1 MICGGRGHAH
11 NLHTLSDPS
20 MDQKLLFLINR
31 EWTNPFL
38 DSVMAL
44 ASNFAAWVPLL
55 FLIIALALWR
65 GGIRARAF
73 VLTAALIVTFEDVV
87 ISNTIKHLVHRPRPF
102 QALDSVRQ
110 VNLARARPRLL
121 GALEPPIIM
130 LSEAEGAPGR
140 SGRSF
145 PSSHTVNTI
154 SLALI
159 TACFYRRFGWI
170 SFFPALLVAYS
181 RVYNGSHWPS
191 DVITSLF
198 LGMGVTLVLLAILD
212 WLWRANGGRFFR
224 EFHARHPSLLTP

>member
-11 NLHTLSDPS
+11 TLDTLSDPS

-31 EWTNPFL
+31 EWTSPFL
-38 DSVMAL
+38 DRVMAL
-44 ASNFAAWVPLL
+44 ASSFAAWVPLL
-55 FLIIALALWR
+55 VVVIVLALWR
-65 GGIRARAF
+65 GGFRARAF
-73 VLTAALIVTFEDVV
+73 VLTAALIVTFEDAV
-87 ISNTIKHLVHRPRPF
+87 ISNSIKHLVHRPRPF

-110 VNLARARPRLL
+110 VDLARTKPRLL
-121 GALEPPIIM
+121 AALKPPRIR
-130 LSEAEGAPGR
+130 LSEAEGAEGE

-154 SLALI
+154 SVALI

-170 SFFPALLVAYS
+170 SIIPALLVAYS

-198 LGMGVTLVLLAILD
+198 LGVGVTLMLLALLD
-212 WLWRANGGRFFR
+212 WLWRTKGGPFFR
-224 EFHARHPSLLTP
+224 EIHARHPALLTP

>member
-1 MICGGRGHAH
+1 
-11 NLHTLSDPS
+11 

-31 EWTNPFL
+31 EWTNPLL
-38 DSVMAL
+38 DRVMAL
-44 ASNFAAWVPLL
+44 MSSFAVWAPLL
-55 FLIIALALWR
+55 ALLIVLTLWR
-65 GGIRARAF
+65 GGFRARAF
-73 VLTAALIVTFEDVV
+73 VLTAALIVTFNDVV
-87 ISNTIKHLVHRPRPF
+87 ISNSIKHLVHRPRPF
-102 QALDSVRQ
+102 QELDNVRQ
-110 VNLARARPRLL
+110 VRLAKARPRLL
-121 GALEPPIIM
+121 AALKAPAIK

-181 RVYNGSHWPS
+181 RVYNGAHWPS

-198 LGMGVTLVLLAILD
+198 LGVGATLMLLALLD
-212 WLWRANGGRFFR
+212 WFWRARVGRFFPA
-224 EFHARHPSLLTP
+224 FHARHPSLLMP